1 MNHDPVAW
9 VTRVVA
15 VAVMA
20 GVVAQTLA
28 ALGVTGAFGWRVA
41 TVRVAVPHAYQAL
54 DRAIDRRDPAFSLA
68 QVRDPF
74 EFRHAP
80 PDSLPPSPPPR
91 RVRPV
96 VIADPVLTAIV
107 WDNDPRA
114 LVRWKDRTWTIR
126 EGGLFDEFQVVS
138 ITRDQVRLS
147 RGAVTIVLQRSN
159 LGD

>member
-1 MNHDPVAW
+1 MNRGPGWW
-9 VTRVVA
+9 VTRLVA
-15 VAVMA
+15 LAVMG

-28 ALGVTGAFGWRVA
+28 ALGVTGAFGWQVA
-41 TVRVAVPHAYQAL
+41 TVHVDVPQAYQTL
-54 DRAIDRRDPAFSLA
+54 DRALDRRDPTFSLA
-68 QVRDPF
+68 GVRDPF

-80 PDSLPPSPPPR
+80 PESLSSPPPPR
-91 RVRPV
+91 RTRPV

-114 LVRWKDRTWTIR
+114 LVRWKSREWTIR

-138 ITRDQVRLS
+138 ITRDQVRLM
-147 RGAVTIVLQRSN
+147 RGDVTIVLQRSN